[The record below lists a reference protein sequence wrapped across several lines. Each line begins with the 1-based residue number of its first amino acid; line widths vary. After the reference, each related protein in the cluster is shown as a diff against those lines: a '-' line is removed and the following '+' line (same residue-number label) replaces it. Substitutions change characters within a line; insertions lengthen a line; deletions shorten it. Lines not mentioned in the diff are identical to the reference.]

1 MSSKSVSCWINRGV
15 MLSLEIQKS
24 EASKVKL
31 VISIS
36 KLYMCDM
43 LESTTHTITG
53 RKRLRKLTAKEYME
67 EVNEDDTNDDSLKD
81 QHLHEADKME
91 QPQKD

>member
-1 MSSKSVSCWINRGV
+1 
-15 MLSLEIQKS
+15 
-24 EASKVKL
+24 
-31 VISIS
+31 
-36 KLYMCDM
+36 MCDM
-43 LESTTHTITG
+43 LESTTHTIAG

-91 QPQKD
+91 QP